1 MMKINWW
8 QDFGDYCGDY
18 VTLSKYT
25 LDYWY
30 IFVYTFR
37 IFAHHWVYQR
47 KKIFFPPLSYIWQ
60 TTVPE
65 AIKEF
70 VTKGKSKRRNKLI
83 KYGGNE
89 MPFDVSLWLVVGSY
103 LLHIMVLL
111 TKARFWDWSMV
122 INNIMQYQGIQWKY
136 ELMLQRPSK

>member
-1 MMKINWW
+1 MKINWW
-8 QDFGDYCGDY
+8 HDFGDFYGNY

-30 IFVYTFR
+30 VFIYTFR
-37 IFAHHWVYQR
+37 IFANRWVYWK

-70 VTKGKSKRRNKLI
+70 VTKGKNKQRNNLI
-83 KYGGNE
+83 KYRGNE
-89 MPFDVSLWLVVGSY
+89 IPFGVSLWLVV
-103 LLHIMVLL
+103 
-111 TKARFWDWSMV
+111 AC
-122 INNIMQYQGIQWKY
+122 
-136 ELMLQRPSK
+136 LQESEK